1 MIQKKSKSFIKRL
14 DSVHKLL
21 ICLAIGIAASF
32 LTKVGNNGS
41 LIMIMIGWDAFGIL
55 YLALEWAT
63 FSTTK
68 SREIRSQA
76 SRQDPKQAIVFF
88 MVLIASV
95 FSVFAIIVM
104 IVTKHEGHSETNWRI
119 PVAISGLVLSWFL
132 IHTLYALRYAHI
144 FYGNDVDNP
153 TNHAGG
159 LEFPGDKKPDYL
171 DFAYFSFTLGM
182 TFQVSDVQ
190 ITSKHIRRQAM
201 FHGMISFAYVTV
213 MIAMVINVTV

>member
-1 MIQKKSKSFIKRL
+1 MNPKKNRNFIKRL

-21 ICLAIGIAASF
+21 ICLAVGVAASF
-32 LTKVGNNGS
+32 LTKIDHPGS
-41 LIMIMIGWDAFGIL
+41 LIMIMIGWDAFGISF
-55 YLALEWAT
+55 LALEWAT
-63 FSTTK
+63 FSITK
-68 SREIRSQA
+68 SQEIRSQA
-76 SRQDPKQAIVFF
+76 SRQDPKRMIVFS
-88 MVLIASV
+88 MVLIAAL
-95 FSVFAIIVM
+95 FSVFAIFLM
-104 IVTKHEGHSETNWRI
+104 ILTKQQGHTGINWRI

-159 LEFPGDKKPDYL
+159 LEFPGSKMPDYF

-190 ITSKHIRRQAM
+190 ITSKHLRKQAM

-213 MIAMVINVTV
+213 MIALVINVTA